1 METSELKKIWNTLAE
16 KQLID
21 QDIAKENILE
31 IITKEGNGIINRMKR
46 KINFDYNVFLFG
58 VIFTPIAMLFAV
70 YWNNTHPDLN
80 TAAQMG
86 RAYTI
91 IALME
96 VYLVF
101 GLIKVV
107 RNRKVLDIT
116 FNSGTLKESMEK
128 ALNYLKVELK
138 KAKIAGLG
146 FMYSILT
153 FILIDTFLGIEGFGN
168 LNFSTTGPNIFSSYF
183 AAFVILIMLAIPS
196 IMKFETK
203 RYTQYIQDIE
213 QTLLE
218 LEEED

>member
-21 QDIAKENILE
+21 QDLAKENILE

-70 YWNNTHPDLN
+70 YWNNTHPDLH
-80 TAAQMG
+80 TAAQLG

-91 IALME
+91 IVLME

-107 RNRKVLDIT
+107 RNRKFLDIT
-116 FNSGTLKESMEK
+116 FNTGTLKESMEE

-146 FMYSILT
+146 FMYPILT
-153 FILIDTFLGIEGFGN
+153 FTLIDISLSIEEFGN
-168 LNFSTTGPNIFSSYF
+168 LNFSTTGPNILGSYF
-183 AAFVILIMLAIPS
+183 AVFVVLIMLALPS
-196 IMKFETK
+196 IVKFETK
-203 RYTQYIQDIE
+203 LFTKDIQDIE

-218 LEEED
+218 LKEED